1 MISLPFNRPWF
12 SGEEAACIAE
22 VFLSGHI
29 SGNGPRTRLCHEL
42 LRQYTGCQDVFLTQ
56 SCSAALEMAALVSN
70 IQYGDEVIMPS
81 YTFVSTANAFLM
93 RGATPVFVDI
103 RADTLNIDEAKIEA
117 AISPRTKAIVPVH
130 YAGVPCEMDYILR
143 ISQSYGFWVIS
154 DAAQALGSFY
164 KGRDVLSI
172 GHMSTVSFHETKNIS
187 SGEGGA
193 LIVND
198 ARFLERASIAWEKG
212 TNRKAFFEGLV
223 DKYTWIDLGSSYLP
237 SEVTAALLLIQLKNK
252 DFILSERMRIWES
265 YHSLFRDM
273 EEKGLVRRPFIPEGC
288 THNAHMYYLLL
299 RQEGVNRS
307 EVLNRLKDDGIHAV
321 FHYTPLHTSPAGIK
335 YGRVSGDMINT
346 DKLSSLLIRLPLWIG
361 LSNSDAV
368 YVRERVE
375 HAILASML

>member
-1 MISLPFNRPWF
+1 
-12 SGEEAACIAE
+12 
-22 VFLSGHI
+22 
-29 SGNGPRTRLCHEL
+29 
-42 LRQYTGCQDVFLTQ
+42 
-56 SCSAALEMAALVSN
+56 
-70 IQYGDEVIMPS
+70 
-81 YTFVSTANAFLM
+81 M